1 LKRLGSFISFGVK
14 SMEAVRIEP
23 VVIGCIA
30 ETVAGLASKA
40 LGRVATAAGP
50 AARPWRPTIRPVAKV
65 K

>member
-1 LKRLGSFISFGVK
+1 
-14 SMEAVRIEP
+14 MIEP